1 VNDLK
6 DMLASLPQ
14 FQKERE
20 QYSLHLDMAQ
30 ECMSLFEKKHLNM
43 VANVEQVRRSLH
55 EAVAVLQCADFTVL
69 RDRIHVGREDTKDA
83 GGGDGSVA

>member
-1 VNDLK
+1 
-6 DMLASLPQ
+6 MLASLPQ

-43 VANVEQVRRSLH
+43 VANVEQVRHSLR
-55 EAVAVLQCADFTVL
+55 EAEAEAVLQCADVTVL
-69 RDRIHVGREDTKDA
+69 RDGIHLGGKDTEDA
-83 GGGDGSVA
+83 GRGDGSVA